1 MKHLNNLRERILVI
15 INWFY
20 QPFNKY
26 IPEETFR
33 YAICGGSNLVL
44 DNFLFFIFYNF
55 VLKKQIVDL
64 KIVAISPH
72 IASFLLVFPVTFIIG
87 FILSKY
93 ITFSHSELRGRI
105 QLFRYAVTVFI
116 CILLNYIFLKLF
128 VDYCGLYPTFS
139 KILTSGLVVIYSF
152 FSQKHF
158 TFKTSISSK

>member
-1 MKHLNNLRERILVI
+1 MKLLKDLRKHILAL

-20 QPFNKY
+20 QPFKKY

-55 VLKKQIVDL
+55 VLKKQIVNL
-64 KIVAISPH
+64 KIIAISPH
-72 IASFLLVFPVTFIIG
+72 IASFLLVFPVTFITG

-93 ITFSHSELRGRI
+93 ITFSHSELHGRI
-105 QLFRYAVTVFI
+105 QLFRYAITVFV
-116 CILLNYIFLKLF
+116 CILLTYVFLKLF
-128 VDYCGLYPTFS
+128 VEYCGLYPTLS
-139 KILTSGLVVIYSF
+139 KILTSGLVVIYSY

-158 TFKTSISSK
+158 TFKTAVSAN